1 MTDMTERAF
10 YQDLD
15 SDAAADWTPVA
26 SDLSDVDRALDDG
39 GSSDQ
44 DAPLP
49 PASPISDG
57 AGRTAAASSPNG
69 S

>member
-26 SDLSDVDRALDDG
+26 SDLSDVDRAWTM
-39 GSSDQ
+39 
-44 DAPLP
+44 A
-49 PASPISDG
+49 
-57 AGRTAAASSPNG
+57 THF
-69 S
+69 